1 MEGVQGKLFVT
12 IIQAQN
18 LNITQDKKS
27 AAEEIVGAIFDPFS
41 SPILQSIE
49 KIQSFS
55 KSNVLP
61 IFTPISGI
69 IDTIATVGK
78 DTTTS
83 AVVEKGP
90 EIPSTDASVE
100 TGIVC
105 TVTTEEQKFKTVTS
119 PDVTE
124 PKWSNQSHS
133 FNILHPCAELTFE
146 VSLNNGEKE
155 SFLIGGAVINLLD
168 EPHLWEQKPFAK
180 WINLTKKHKNSKD
193 NNTNGENKGE
203 DGETGGGGGGGNS
216 IIGNQ
221 YDQFSDEDEIVGRI
235 EVQFQYKYRR
245 IWDSIYVGKI
255 LLLEGKHQ
263 EALDQFKEAITN
275 YPTDPF
281 IYSLM
286 VDCCLA
292 LKRVQSAMENSINFI
307 KYDKGFEGLIKL
319 AQILMEA
326 NQLEKVQ
333 PFIDQ
338 AFKKSPNNERIKY
351 VQLQF
356 DHAVEVDKVNKA
368 IEQGFEEFSKDDFAS
383 AAASFSRAL
392 EYNSNSVIL
401 YELRALSHL
410 AARNQIMASADID
423 KILEID
429 HNWSKT
435 DATQSGHLLKDG
447 QINVMSKKRWFSIKS
462 YFLFWYLEQS
472 DLSPQGMVCLID
484 FGCAPKPGQ
493 KVKFQL
499 QTKDR
504 TFNFKVVDDPK
515 AYDKWI
521 ISLGKMAKANKITL
535 PPIDTVKSQIIWKNV
550 YNKKEKTTF
559 MLPDVMLLPEQIFVE
574 SGRFAFAIGD
584 KIKSKL
590 TSISLQDATMTG
602 FLYKMGQL
610 NKEWKKRFFFIQGT
624 NLYYATLKE
633 SDFEKGNIDSV
644 TPTGSMPLERCRID
658 QSPHSTNKTNSFEV
672 ISAFRRNILLATDKV
687 DDKEKWVKAIA
698 IASGMQVIEEKES
711 VEEKKNLPSSESL
724 LNSRVRVK
732 SLRAPPVV
740 VVQQQKQKKP
750 DDQNNNNNN
759 NNGDDDDN
767 DDQNNQEY
775 DNDDNED
782 NENGDYNT
790 GSGGD
795 DNDYNNNNNNNN
807 NNNGNSESTNRRSS
821 DQLEQMTAAR
831 KPRRER
837 QIKKISSNDVSS
849 SENRYFSKFNLPSSS
864 NNPAPTIISSKAKY
878 NLNSSSDTNNNTA
891 AASTTATTLNNDSNE
906 PESLANILGD
916 DMPSPSKKYSIND
929 ESATNNYQDDDKD
942 LENAGLISGKKKKVN
957 ENGEDEDKKRCCKC
971 TIQ

>member
-49 KIQSFS
+49 KIQNFS

-78 DTTTS
+78 DTTT
-83 AVVEKGP
+83 AEKGP
-90 EIPSTDASVE
+90 EIPSTDTQTVE

-105 TVTTEEQKFKTVTS
+105 TVTTEEQKFKTVAS

-193 NNTNGENKGE
+193 NNNENNNNNNNTDE
-203 DGETGGGGGGGNS
+203 SDNSTTGNS
-216 IIGNQ
+216 IIGNE
-221 YDQFSDEDEIVGRI
+221 YDQFSDEDEVVGRI

-245 IWDSIYVGKI
+245 IWDPIYCGKI

-263 EALDQFKEAITN
+263 EALEQFKEAIKN

-286 VDCCLA
+286 VDCCLG
-292 LKRVQSAMENSINFI
+292 LKRLGSAIENNVNFI
-307 KYDKGFEGLIKL
+307 KYDKGFEGLIKM

-333 PFIDQ
+333 PLIDR

-351 VQLQF
+351 VQLQYN
-356 DHAVEVDKVNKA
+356 HTVEVDKVNKA

-410 AARNQIMASADID
+410 AARNQIMASADVD

-435 DATQSGHLLKDG
+435 DPIQSGHLLKDG
-447 QINVMSKKRWFSIKS
+447 QINVMSKKRWFTIKS

-521 ISLGKMAKANKITL
+521 ISLGKMAKTNKITL
-535 PPIDTVKSQIIWKNV
+535 PPIESVKSQIVWKNV
-550 YNKKEKTTF
+550 FNKKEKTTF

-672 ISAFRRNILLATDKV
+672 ISAFRRNILLATDKA
-687 DDKEKWVKAIA
+687 DDKDKWIKAIA

-711 VEEKKNLPSSESL
+711 NEEKKSLPSSEAL

-740 VVQQQKQKKP
+740 VVQQQKQKKL
-750 DDQNNNNNN
+750 DDENNTNDDDNNNDDDDDENNEN
-759 NNGDDDDN
+759 ENGDNYNSNGDDDNENSGNKNNSN
-767 DDQNNQEY
+767 DD
-775 DNDDNED
+775 DDR
-782 NENGDYNT
+782 
-790 GSGGD
+790 
-795 DNDYNNNNNNNN
+795 
-807 NNNGNSESTNRRSS
+807 ESTTNRRSS

-831 KPRRER
+831 RPKRER
-837 QIKKISSNDVSS
+837 QIKKISSNDVST

-864 NNPAPTIISSKAKY
+864 NTPAPTIITSKAKY
-878 NLNSSSDTNNNTA
+878 NLNSSSDTNNNTS
-891 AASTTATTLNNDSNE
+891 STLNNNNDSNE

-916 DMPSPSKKYSIND
+916 DMPQPSKKYSIND
-929 ESATNNYQDDDKD
+929 ENSTNNYQDDDKD

-957 ENGEDEDKKRCCKC
+957 EDGEDQDKKRCCKC

>member
-1 MEGVQGKLFVT
+1 MDGVQGKLFVT
-12 IIQAQN
+12 VIQAQN

-49 KIQSFS
+49 KIQNFS

-78 DTTTS
+78 DTTTT
-83 AVVEKGP
+83 AVAEKGP
-90 EIPSTDASVE
+90 EIPSENQTAES

-133 FNILHPCAELTFE
+133 FNIAHPCAELTFE

-193 NNTNGENKGE
+193 NNNNNNDPNSNTAEDGGGEN
-203 DGETGGGGGGGNS
+203 NS
-216 IIGNQ
+216 IIGNE

-245 IWDSIYVGKI
+245 IWDSIYCGKI
-255 LLLEGKHQ
+255 LLLEGKYQ
-263 EALDQFKEAITN
+263 EALEQFKEAIKI

-286 VDCCLA
+286 VDCCLG
-292 LKRVQSAMENSINFI
+292 LKRLGSAIENNVNFI
-307 KYDKGFEGLIKL
+307 KYDKGFEGLIKM

-333 PFIDQ
+333 PLIDR

-351 VQLQF
+351 VQLQY
-356 DHAVEVDKVNKA
+356 DHTVEVDKVNKA

-410 AARNQIMASADID
+410 SARNQIMASADID

-435 DATQSGHLLKDG
+435 DPIQSGHLLKDG
-447 QINVMSKKRWFSIKS
+447 QINVMSKKRWFTIKS

-521 ISLGKMAKANKITL
+521 ISLGKMAKVNKITL
-535 PPIDTVKSQIIWKNV
+535 PLIDSVKSQIVWKNV
-550 YNKKEKTTF
+550 FNKKEKTTF

-633 SDFEKGNIDSV
+633 SDFEKGTIDSV

-672 ISAFRRNILLATDKV
+672 ISAFRRNILLATDKA
-687 DDKEKWVKAIA
+687 DDKDKWIKAIA
-698 IASGMQVIEEKES
+698 IASGMQIVEEKES
-711 VEEKKNLPSSESL
+711 NEEKKSLPSSEAL
-724 LNSRVRVK
+724 LNSRIRVK

-740 VVQQQKQKKP
+740 VVQQQKQKKL
-750 DDQNNNNNN
+750 DDNDEFNNNNNN
-759 NNGDDDDN
+759 N
-767 DDQNNQEY
+767 
-775 DNDDNED
+775 DNDDNNNNDDDDDDDGGD
-782 NENGDYNT
+782 NENGDNYN
-790 GSGGD
+790 SNGD
-795 DNDYNNNNNNNN
+795 NSNGDNSNNHNNNDE
-807 NNNGNSESTNRRSS
+807 GVTNRRSS
-821 DQLEQMTAAR
+821 DQLEQMTAT
-831 KPRRER
+831 RRPKKER
-837 QIKKISSNDVSS
+837 QIKKISTNDVST

-864 NNPAPTIISSKAKY
+864 NAPAPTIITSKAKY
-878 NLNSSSDTNNNTA
+878 SLNLSSDTNNNTA
-891 AASTTATTLNNDSNE
+891 STSNNDSNE

-916 DMPSPSKKYSIND
+916 DMPPPSKKYSIND
-929 ESATNNYQDDDKD
+929 ENSTNYQDDDKD
-942 LENAGLISGKKKKVN
+942 LESAGLISGKKKKVN
-957 ENGEDEDKKRCCKC
+957 EDGEDEDKKRCCKC

>member
-49 KIQSFS
+49 KIQNFS

-61 IFTPISGI
+61 IFTPITGI

-78 DTTTS
+78 DTSSTT
-83 AVVEKGP
+83 AAAAPPAEKGP
-90 EIPSTDASVE
+90 EIPSTDTAE

-146 VSLNNGEKE
+146 VSLNSGEKE

-180 WINLTKKHKNSKD
+180 WINLTKKHKNSKE
-193 NNTNGENKGE
+193 NNNNNSNNDTEGGENSS
-203 DGETGGGGGGGNS
+203 NS
-216 IIGNQ
+216 MIGNE

-245 IWDSIYVGKI
+245 IWDSIYCGKI
-255 LLLEGKHQ
+255 LLLEGKHL
-263 EALDQFKEAITN
+263 EALQQFKDAISN

-292 LKRVQSAMENSINFI
+292 LKHFKSAIENNVKFI
-307 KYDKGFEGLIKL
+307 TYDKGFEGFIKM
-319 AQILMEA
+319 AQVLMEA

-333 PFIDQ
+333 PLIDR
-338 AFKKSPNNERIKY
+338 AFAKSPNNERIKY
-351 VQLQF
+351 VQQQYN
-356 DHAVEVDKVNKA
+356 HTVEVDKVNKA
-368 IEQGFEEFSKDDFAS
+368 IEQGYEEFSQDDFAS

-392 EYNSNSVIL
+392 EYNNNSIIL
-401 YELRALSHL
+401 YELRSLSHL
-410 AARNQIMASADID
+410 AARNQVMASADID

-435 DATQSGHLLKDG
+435 DPIQSGYLLKDG
-447 QINVMSKKRWFSIKS
+447 QINVMSKKRWFTIKS

-472 DLSPQGMVCLID
+472 DLAPQGMVCLID

-504 TFNFKVVDDPK
+504 NFNFKVVDDPK

-521 ISLGKMAKANKITL
+521 ISLGKMAKANKIVL
-535 PPIDTVKSQIIWKNV
+535 PTIEDVKSKIIWKNV
-550 YNKKEKTTF
+550 FNKKEKTTF

-574 SGRFAFAIGD
+574 SGRFAFSVGD

-590 TSISLQDATMTG
+590 TSISLQDVTMTG

-610 NKEWKKRFFFIQGT
+610 NKEWKKRFFFIQGS
-624 NLYYATLKE
+624 NLYYASLKE

-644 TPTGSMPLERCRID
+644 TPNGSMPLERCRID

-672 ISAFRRNILLATDKV
+672 ISAFRRNILLAADKTE
-687 DDKEKWVKAIA
+687 DKEKWLKAIA
-698 IASGMQVIEEKES
+698 IASGMQIVEEKES
-711 VEEKKNLPSSESL
+711 GEEKKNLPSSESL
-724 LNSRVRVK
+724 LNSRVRIK

-750 DDQNNNNNN
+750 DEDDQTSDN
-759 NNGDDDDN
+759 N
-767 DDQNNQEY
+767 DD
-775 DNDDNED
+775 ED
-782 NENGDYNT
+782 ENGDND
-790 GSGGD
+790 GD
-795 DNDYNNNNNNNN
+795 GEND
-807 NNNGNSESTNRRSS
+807 NNGNNSNNESSSGNRNYS
-821 DQLEQMTAAR
+821 DQLEQMATTR
-831 KPRRER
+831 RPKRER
-837 QIKKISSNDVSS
+837 QIKKISSTDVSS

-864 NNPAPTIISSKAKY
+864 NAPAPTIITSKAKH
-878 NLNSSSDTNNNTA
+878 NLNLSGDININNTP
-891 AASTTATTLNNDSNE
+891 TTNNDSNE

-916 DMPSPSKKYSIND
+916 DMPLPSKKYSLND
-929 ESATNNYQDDDKD
+929 ESSTNNYQDDRD
-942 LENAGLISGKKKKVN
+942 LENAGLISGKKKNVN
-957 ENGEDEDKKRCCKC
+957 EDGEDEDKKRCCKC